1 MPVNNQMGKK
11 KEYFLKEFFSIWK
24 REIQALKKLQFKGLE
39 LQSQVNKNTLATFLQ
54 SFIENT

>member
-39 LQSQVNKNTLATFLQ
+39 LQSQVNKNTLSSIYLG
-54 SFIENT
+54 